1 MFKTALSTN
10 NLYKEISIQKPE
22 EESSKI
28 LNNYVQAA
36 DRYILF
42 MSLLV
47 SMSQETSKLSVKD
60 VASALSYLALKVL
73 IRKVAREL

>member
-73 IRKVAREL
+73 IRRVAKEL